1 MATLRQEI
9 SINAPVEPVWSALR
23 DFHALHRRLVPGF
36 VVDCRADGDARVIT
50 FFNGMTAR
58 ELLVSIDDTHRRL
71 VYAIIGGQATH
82 YGASAQVFTDGDDR
96 CRFVWLID
104 LLPDTLA
111 PAIGAMQEHGATV
124 IKQTLD
130 RQPAHA

>member
-36 VVDCRADGDARVIT
+36 VVDCHADGDARVIT

-58 ELLVSIDDTHRRL
+58 ELLVSIDDAHHRL
-71 VYAIIGGQATH
+71 VYAIIDGQATH
-82 YGASAQVFTDGDDR
+82 YSASAQVFADGDDR

-111 PAIGAMQEHGATV
+111 PAIGAMQAHGATV